1 MRDGPAGTR
10 IGGNLFPAI
19 LKIVNAPPTYLIL
32 SCALLGGFADS
43 GICQDRDKDL
53 AGKID
58 AIISAAYQSAA
69 AQFPCKVKTRGKAK
83 MLHWQQ
89 VDECLNGAND
99 RIDWEDVS
107 RQIQEFGKSS
117 GSSGIDIS
125 AAVESS
131 LSTCAIPFDKVFLVK
146 DIEAL
151 LPLTN
156 SLLKFLPS
164 ESLQDFPVYD
174 KSGAKIGTFSGV
186 YSYEKAGGLTAG
198 NTYRMSIFQYTDL
211 KGEIQAPSG
220 PNRLLLDSYGV
231 PWKGAI
237 SQPGFRL
244 NADRLN
250 LKR

>member
-1 MRDGPAGTR
+1 M
-10 IGGNLFPAI
+10 FPLI
-19 LKIVNAPPTYLIL
+19 SKIEKVVLLCLIL
-32 SCALLGGFADS
+32 YPLLLGGYASS
-43 GICQDRDKDL
+43 GVCQKRGREL
-53 AGKID
+53 ESKID
-58 AIISAAYQSAA
+58 ELISAAYQSATA
-69 AQFPCKVKTRGKAK
+69 KFPCKIKIRGKAR

-89 VDECLNGAND
+89 VDECLNGAHESV
-99 RIDWEDVS
+99 DWEEFS
-107 RQIQEFGKSS
+107 RQIDEVRRNS
-117 GSSGIDIS
+117 GSSGIDIT

-131 LSTCAIPFDKVFLVK
+131 LSAHALPFDKVFAVK
-146 DIEAL
+146 NIEAL

-156 SLLKFLPS
+156 SLLKFLPA

-174 KSGAKIGTFSGV
+174 KSGVRIGTFSGV
-186 YSYEKAGGLTAG
+186 YTYEKAGGLTAG

-211 KGEIQAPSG
+211 KGEMQAPSG

>member
-1 MRDGPAGTR
+1 
-10 IGGNLFPAI
+10 
-19 LKIVNAPPTYLIL
+19 
-32 SCALLGGFADS
+32 
-43 GICQDRDKDL
+43 
-53 AGKID
+53 
-58 AIISAAYQSAA
+58 
-69 AQFPCKVKTRGKAK
+69 
-83 MLHWQQ
+83 MLRWQQ
-89 VDECLNGAND
+89 VDECLNGAAD
-99 RIDWEDVS
+99 RVDWEDLSV
-107 RQIQEFGKSS
+107 QIQELRKSS
-117 GSSGIDIS
+117 GSSGMDIS
-125 AAVESS
+125 AAIESS
-131 LSTCAIPFDKVFLVK
+131 LSAHAIPFDRVFSVS

-211 KGEIQAPSG
+211 KGEMQAPSG
-220 PNRLLLDSYGV
+220 PSRLLLDSYAV

-244 NADRLN
+244 TADRLN
-250 LKR
+250 LRR